1 MTNRESI
8 DNKTNS
14 KNIIKKIF
22 FTISSYISSK
32 YNKYTV
38 SIVWFLI
45 YIRFYIHS
53 YMMIWWILVE
63 KVWKIKAKVI
73 TPVIIEA
80 LGTVACKLEK
90 WQIPEIS

>member
-8 DNKTNS
+8 DNKKNS

-38 SIVWFLI
+38 SIV
-45 YIRFYIHS
+45 
-53 YMMIWWILVE
+53 
-63 KVWKIKAKVI
+63 
-73 TPVIIEA
+73 
-80 LGTVACKLEK
+80 
-90 WQIPEIS
+90 